1 MRGRNLHL
9 TGQLGGIDRL
19 AGLLA
24 NQQFGQCW
32 WSRQTA
38 NMTDQYAVGAHQ
50 HGRFLLHWTAEHHAA
65 TGCPRAEGDAADASW
80 NFDDD
85 DADRP
90 TVTAPDFPD
99 PDSLLVRLSRISVTL
114 SSSPRAEPMV
124 CMTPHWRRQSR
135 ANPSLEANFPAS
147 RDLTGNFVGRRSR
160 KTPSGKNPA
169 MSADTWQAIP
179 YVSERET

>member
-38 NMTDQYAVGAHQ
+38 DMTDQYAVGAHQ

-65 TGCPRAEGDAADASW
+65 TCCPPANGAQLRHGSPAWDARVAPNGWQFALPNCRDRQIEGIKELP
-80 NFDDD
+80 
-85 DADRP
+85 P
-90 TVTAPDFPD
+90 T
-99 PDSLLVRLSRISVTL
+99 
-114 SSSPRAEPMV
+114 E
-124 CMTPHWRRQSR
+124 
-135 ANPSLEANFPAS
+135 
-147 RDLTGNFVGRRSR
+147 
-160 KTPSGKNPA
+160 
-169 MSADTWQAIP
+169 
-179 YVSERET
+179 